1 MKFAQNANYVSE
13 ARFLANRRSWRRGRP
28 APAMLPLGTRCGLHH
43 AARRTLT
50 LLGELEP
57 IARQLFVAPFAFFLP
72 ATIGK
77 LSAFCRVRTESFRLA
92 VRRLN
97 LARPIAGGEEI
108 HSHSDLHHLPPCPR
122 QISTVVTL
130 ACDCD
135 HKNAFFHRWSGVAPP
150 SAKTM
155 FLERVRG
162 ELSACSRGFS
172 CTSSFARACMRTES
186 PSA

>member
-1 MKFAQNANYVSE
+1 MKAD
-13 ARFLANRRSWRRGRP
+13 
-28 APAMLPLGTRCGLHH
+28 TRDYPR
-43 AARRTLT
+43 AARVLALGGGFHLNTALDCITQLGGTLT

-77 LSAFCRVRTESFRLA
+77 LSTFCRVRTESFRLA

-97 LARPIAGGEEI
+97 LARRIAGGEEI
-108 HSHSDLHHLPPCPR
+108 HGHGDLHHFPPCPLE
-122 QISTVVTL
+122 ISTVVTL

-135 HKNAFFHRWSGVAPP
+135 HKNAFFHRWSGVAPS
-150 SAKTM
+150 SAKFM

-162 ELSACSRGFS
+162 ELSGR
-172 CTSSFARACMRTES
+172 
-186 PSA
+186 